1 MSKRMIIFGAGG
13 HAKTV
18 VDTVE
23 KAGIYEIAGLLDQ
36 RLPAGEQVY
45 GCTVLGSDDWL
56 SSHADTID
64 GAIVA
69 IGDNW
74 TRGLVVQSL
83 KRKFRNLP
91 FATAI
96 HPSAQIARGARIGA
110 GSVVMAGAVVNSDAI
125 IGEHGILYP
134 GTSVD
139 HDSRIGSF
147 VSFAPRC
154 ATGGNVSIGDY
165 TAIAIG
171 AVLIHGRT
179 IGEHCVIG
187 AGATVVSDVPPH
199 TVAYGT
205 PARAVR
211 SRAAGERYL

>member
-1 MSKRMIIFGAGG
+1 MSKRIIIFGAGG
-13 HAKTV
+13 HAKAV
-18 VDTVE
+18 IDTVE
-23 KAGIYEIAGLLDQ
+23 KQGIYDIAGLLDQ
-36 RLPAGEQVY
+36 RITAGEQVY
-45 GCTVLGSDDWL
+45 GCKVLGSDAWL
-56 SSHADTID
+56 ETHADSID

-74 TRGLVVQSL
+74 TRGLIVHKL
-83 KRKFRNLP
+83 KRLYPELSFV
-91 FATAI
+91 TAI

-125 IGEHGILYP
+125 IGEHGVLYP
-134 GTSVD
+134 LASID

-154 ATGGNVSIGDY
+154 ATGGNVIVGDY
-165 TAIAIG
+165 TAVAIG

-187 AGATVVSDVPPH
+187 AGATVVSDVPSH
-199 TVAYGT
+199 TVAYGI
-205 PARAVR
+205 PARSVR
-211 SRAAGERYL
+211 SRAQGERYL